1 MHTLPHQPTRQDP
14 HRAARQDPHDPH
26 DPHEPARQALD
37 QPAGQAEQTSQAP
50 PRLEPREDALT
61 PGMAPVGF
69 DSNGAATKRRM
80 LIIVNPYASTVSD
93 RLRHLVV
100 YALQGRF
107 EVDAV
112 DTEAR
117 GHATELCREAAH
129 EGYDVVVAF
138 GGDGTVNEAA
148 NGLLGS
154 ATPLTCLPGGSANVF
169 GKMLGIPG
177 ELIDATEHLLA
188 LADDWR
194 PRRVDLGVVRTERD
208 SSGDVSER
216 CFTFASGL
224 GVDASVVQQVDANPR
239 RKARFGAYYFT
250 WVALHTFARRYLARA
265 PRMEVLSG
273 EDRLAAVT
281 AIVQN
286 GSPFTYFQNRP
297 IEIADGTTLDSGA
310 LSGCVLHRATP
321 LAMPSIGLRAFV
333 RSARVSRHRQVT
345 GLPAFTELTVRSA
358 DERPLPLQVDG
369 DYLGEVSAAHYS
381 IRPGA
386 LNVIA

>member
-1 MHTLPHQPTRQDP
+1 VSIDTRRERADENRQSERESAPFRFADP
-14 HRAARQDPHDPH
+14 A
-26 DPHEPARQALD
+26 
-37 QPAGQAEQTSQAP
+37 S
-50 PRLEPREDALT
+50 
-61 PGMAPVGF
+61 
-69 DSNGAATKRRM
+69 KRRM
-80 LIIVNPYASTVSD
+80 LIIVNPYATTVSD

-154 ATPLTCLPGGSANVF
+154 PTPLCCLPGGSANVF

-177 ELIDATEHLLA
+177 DVVDATEHLLA
-188 LADDWR
+188 MADDWR
-194 PRRVDLGVVRTERD
+194 PRKVDLGVVN
-208 SSGDVSER
+208 GR

-224 GVDASVVQQVDANPR
+224 GLDASVVERVDSNPR
-239 RKARFGAYYFT
+239 LKARLGAYYFT
-250 WVALHTFARRYLARA
+250 WVAVSTFMRRYLLSP
-265 PRMEVLSG
+265 PRLEVDAG
-273 EDRLAAVT
+273 GQTFGGVT

-297 IEIADGTTLDSGA
+297 IDIADGARLDSGLLA
-310 LSGCVLHRATP
+310 GGVLHRAT
-321 LAMPSIGLRAFV
+321 LLSMPSIAWRAF
-333 RSARVSRHRQVT
+333 SPKARVAGHRQVS
-345 GLPAFTELTVRSA
+345 GLECFSEMTVRSA
-358 DERPLPLQVDG
+358 DGRALPLQVDG
-369 DYLGEVSAAHYS
+369 DYLGDVTEARYS
-381 IRPGA
+381 IMPRA
-386 LNVIA
+386 LNVIS

>member
-1 MHTLPHQPTRQDP
+1 MNTLTSERIRRPIEGPADF
-14 HRAARQDPHDPH
+14 
-26 DPHEPARQALD
+26 EPEI
-37 QPAGQAEQTSQAP
+37 PAI
-50 PRLEPREDALT
+50 
-61 PGMAPVGF
+61 
-69 DSNGAATKRRM
+69 KRRM
-80 LIIVNPYASTVSD
+80 LIIVNPYATTVSD

-154 ATPLTCLPGGSANVF
+154 STPLTCLPGGSANVF
-169 GKMLGIPG
+169 AKMLGIPG
-177 ELIDATEHLLA
+177 ELVDATEHLLA

-194 PRRVDLGVVRTERD
+194 PRRVDLGVVSAAGPE
-208 SSGDVSER
+208 GDRQIADRR

-224 GVDASVVQQVDANPR
+224 GVDASVVERVDANPR
-239 RKARFGAYYFT
+239 MKARLGAYYFT
-250 WVALHTFARRYLARA
+250 WVALRTFARRYLFKP
-265 PRMEVLSG
+265 PRMEVA
-273 EDRLAAVT
+273 LADGDTLAGVT

-297 IEIADGTTLDSGA
+297 IEIAEGTTLDSGV
-310 LSGCVLHRATP
+310 LCGCVLHRATP
-321 LAMPSIGLRAFV
+321 LSIPSIGLRAF
-333 RSARVSRHRQVT
+333 ARGAHVTGHRQVT
-345 GLPAFTELTVRSA
+345 GFSGLTELTVRTR

-369 DYLGEVSAAHYS
+369 DHLGEAIEARYS
-381 IRPGA
+381 ILPRA
-386 LNVIA
+386 LNVVA